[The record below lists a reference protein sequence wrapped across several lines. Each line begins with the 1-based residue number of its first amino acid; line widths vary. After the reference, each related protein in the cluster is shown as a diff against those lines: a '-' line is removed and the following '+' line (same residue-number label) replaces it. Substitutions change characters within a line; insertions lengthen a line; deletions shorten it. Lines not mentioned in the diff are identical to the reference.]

1 MKRLETK
8 TSDGIFAI
16 TLNRPEKRNAIDML
30 MVDELSESL
39 EHADLSADVRAVAIR
54 GNGKDFCAGADLREL
69 LESVDLPS
77 EDNTRNAMRLGNI
90 FLKIRELAKPVVAVV
105 HGRALAG
112 GCGLATA
119 CDIVLAHSDAQFGYT
134 EIRRGF
140 VPAMV
145 MVMLRRAVGEKVAF
159 ELVSTGRLVS
169 AEEALGMGLIS
180 KVVPAETFE
189 ADVNAVLGSLAASSG
204 SALALIKRQLYEL
217 EGRSFREGVELGA
230 EVNALARNTDE
241 FRVAVKNFMES

>member
-119 CDIVLAHSDAQFGYT
+119 CDIVLAHSDAQFGYP

-159 ELVSTGRLVS
+159 EH
-169 AEEALGMGLIS
+169 AGLDWERHIEFDQAMMR
-180 KVVPAETFE
+180 PAEVDHLVGDASRAREKLGWEPTVGFQE
-189 ADVNAVLGSLAASSG
+189 MICRMVDADVRRLEISAS
-204 SALALIKRQLYEL
+204 
-217 EGRSFREGVELGA
+217 
-230 EVNALARNTDE
+230 
-241 FRVAVKNFMES
+241 

>member
-8 TSDGIFAI
+8 TSHGIFAI

-77 EDNTRNAMRLGNI
+77 EDNTNNAMRLGNI

-119 CDIVLAHSDAQFGYT
+119 CDIVLAHSDAQFGY
-134 EIRRGF
+134 
-140 VPAMV
+140 P
-145 MVMLRRAVGEKVAF
+145 
-159 ELVSTGRLVS
+159 
-169 AEEALGMGLIS
+169 
-180 KVVPAETFE
+180 
-189 ADVNAVLGSLAASSG
+189 
-204 SALALIKRQLYEL
+204 
-217 EGRSFREGVELGA
+217 
-230 EVNALARNTDE
+230 
-241 FRVAVKNFMES
+241 